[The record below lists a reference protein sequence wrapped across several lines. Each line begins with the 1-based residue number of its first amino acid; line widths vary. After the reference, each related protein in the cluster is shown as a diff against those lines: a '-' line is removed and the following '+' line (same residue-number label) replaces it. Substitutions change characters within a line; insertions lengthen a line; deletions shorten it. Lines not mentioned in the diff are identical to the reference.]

1 MGGLLT
7 DKQRDALDM
16 YVNEDLSLSEIAE
29 NAGTSRQAAQDSIK
43 KAAQRLREWEDAL
56 GICRKQRL
64 IEAELAASAP
74 WAARQKRWRNQ
85 SAEFSGRSKRWHL
98 KVWRKS
104 CKMCLAN

>member
-1 MGGLLT
+1 MQTERHFARSLLLDAYGRLLT

-64 IEAELAASAP
+64 IEAELARLCALGGE
-74 WAARQKRWRNQ
+74 
-85 SAEFSGRSKRWHL
+85 AEA
-98 KVWRKS
+98 
-104 CKMCLAN
+104 LAESIRRILWEE

>member
-1 MGGLLT
+1 MT

-64 IEAELAASAP
+64 IEAELARLCALGGE
-74 WAARQKRWRNQ
+74 
-85 SAEFSGRSKRWHL
+85 AEA
-98 KVWRKS
+98 
-104 CKMCLAN
+104 LAESIRRILWEE

>member
-1 MGGLLT
+1 MQTERHFALSLLLDAYGRLLT

-43 KAAQRLREWEDAL
+43 KAVQRLREWEDAL

-64 IEAELAASAP
+64 IEAELARLCALGGE
-74 WAARQKRWRNQ
+74 
-85 SAEFSGRSKRWHL
+85 AEA
-98 KVWRKS
+98 
-104 CKMCLAN
+104 LAESIRRILWEE